1 MVAKKVGFKLKLQNK
16 QSGDLDK
23 WVSDRTAPAKANR
36 ELSEQSPNIEETK
49 VQKIEPNTAN
59 ASTPTETKPKM
70 KRLTIDVS
78 EELHRAI
85 KMKAVEQG
93 TPMADMLRSLLEN
106 NYL

>member
-1 MVAKKVGFKLKLQNK
+1 MAAKKVGFGKKPTSK
-16 QSGDLDK
+16 KTPDLDQ
-23 WVSDRTAPAKANR
+23 WVERRNV
-36 ELSEQSPNIEETK
+36 ENVESETNTKDPNSSSPSQS
-49 VQKIEPNTAN
+49 
-59 ASTPTETKPKM
+59 KPKM

-93 TPMADMLRSLLEN
+93 TPMADMLRSLLES

>member
-1 MVAKKVGFKLKLQNK
+1 MAAKKVGFKPKPQNK

-23 WVSDRTAPAKANR
+23 WVSDRTAPAKADR
-36 ELSEQSPNIEETK
+36 ELDEQSPNLGETK
-49 VQKIEPNTAN
+49 VQKQAADTP
-59 ASTPTETKPKM
+59 TPTETKPKM

-93 TPMADMLRSLLEN
+93 TPMADMLRSLLES

>member
-1 MVAKKVGFKLKLQNK
+1 MPAKKVGFGKKPTSK
-16 QSGDLDK
+16 KTPALDE
-23 WVSDRTAPAKANR
+23 WV
-36 ELSEQSPNIEETK
+36 EQRNVESETK
-49 VQKIEPNTAN
+49 TKDASLESPSQK
-59 ASTPTETKPKM
+59 SLKM

-93 TPMADMLRSLLEN
+93 TPMADMLRSLLER